1 MVHPAP
7 CRRIILCGPSA
18 QTPPLLGRLLRR
30 SANQALEVVSSSA
43 FSTEFAADR
52 TVVTTAA
59 GDLLGLKKIRS
70 WSDQERAETRVVI
83 CVRDPR
89 DSLIE
94 KDGNSEAPYKIG
106 YDHALHVARK
116 IVTLASPGLVFQ
128 HGVAE
133 ATARQAVGVL
143 LLRHEDILRRP
154 HLTQLAL
161 ASFTGLDLRKGFAGL
176 LNHEQDAATAGFR
189 EQQASGS
196 LTPRDARRVARQFR
210 LAPGLFNILET
221 HDYEMPGDRRWFDLL
236 REQAPHA
243 FDDTPGTIVGFHTA
257 DELYVEEARRMKVS
271 IEALG
276 LPLALT
282 AIEPRDWLA
291 SVQCKPAFLLEER
304 KRLRGPLLY
313 IDVDAV
319 VHADPWP
326 YLRGYDSDVALAG
339 HQGEAIISGTV
350 LINDTSGAVHFLE
363 EWVAEQAKSPKL
375 WDQHCLEKIAKRHRH
390 GADGVVV
397 DYLPPELCC
406 VFNRK
411 FSPPIIPLIEHLQ
424 ASRERF
430 HDSEDDKKKQ
440 NLSARRNRLAQLDQA
455 KSERDIQAAYSAKTA
470 QERAA
475 ETRSMMDSGASDTL
489 RWAQSSNLKSA
500 WRSRAAVVAGLIP
513 AETLVLDLGC
523 GAMDLEHEL
532 ATGTT
537 YLPADLV
544 ARDCR
549 TIIVD
554 LNGDDMPSV
563 EADVVTMLGVLE
575 YIHQPERLLAA
586 MAKRWPRAIITYN
599 PTDLD
604 HGRDRRTHGW
614 FNDMTSAQL
623 ISNADSAGYRL
634 VGVVPHGPRERVYEF
649 SVR

>member
-1 MVHPAP
+1 MV
-7 CRRIILCGPSA
+7 
-18 QTPPLLGRLLRR
+18 
-30 SANQALEVVSSSA
+30 EVVSSSA
-43 FSTEFAADR
+43 FSTDFAGDR
-52 TVVTTAA
+52 TLVTTAA
-59 GDLLGLKKIRS
+59 SDLLGLKKIRS
-70 WSDQERAETRVVI
+70 WSNQERADTRVVI

-89 DSLIE
+89 DILVE
-94 KDGNSEAPYKIG
+94 QVGNSEAPYITG

-116 IVTLASPGLVFQ
+116 IVTLTAPGLLFQ
-128 HGVAE
+128 HGVAD
-133 ATARQAVGVL
+133 ATIRNAAGVL

-154 HLTQLAL
+154 HVTQLAL

-176 LNHEQDAATAGFR
+176 LTHEPDAAAAGFR
-189 EQQASGS
+189 EKLSSGS
-196 LTPRDARRVARQFR
+196 LSPRAARRIARQFR
-210 LAPGLFNILET
+210 LAPALFDTLEA
-221 HDYEMPGDRRWFDLL
+221 HDYEVPGDRRWFALL
-236 REQAPHA
+236 REQAPDA

-271 IEALG
+271 IETLG
-276 LPLALT
+276 LPIDLT

-291 SVQCKPAFLLEER
+291 SVQCKPAFLLEKR

-326 YLRGYDSDVALAG
+326 YLRGYESDVALAG

-350 LINDTSGAVHFLE
+350 LINDTPGAVHFLE

-375 WDQHCLEKIAKRHRH
+375 WDQHCLEKVAKRHRH
-390 GADGVVV
+390 GEDGVVI

-430 HDSEDDKKKQ
+430 HDSEDDKKKE
-440 NLSARRNRLAQLDQA
+440 NLSARRNRLAELDQA
-455 KSERDIQAAYSAKTA
+455 APERGMQAAYSAKTA

-489 RWAQSSNLKSA
+489 RWAQTSNLKSA
-500 WRSRAAVVAGLIP
+500 WRSRAAVVASLIP
-513 AETLVLDLGC
+513 AGTSVLDLGC

-532 ATGTT
+532 ANGTT

-554 LNGDDMPSV
+554 LNGDGMPGV

-575 YIHQPERLLAA
+575 YVHQPERLLTA
-586 MAKRWPRAIITYN
+586 MAKRWPRAIVTYN

-623 ISNADSAGYRL
+623 VSKADSAGYRL
-634 VGVVPHGPRERVYEF
+634 LGIVPHGPRERVYEF
-649 SVR
+649 SAR

>member
-1 MVHPAP
+1 M
-7 CRRIILCGPSA
+7 
-18 QTPPLLGRLLRR
+18 
-30 SANQALEVVSSSA
+30 
-43 FSTEFAADR
+43 
-52 TVVTTAA
+52 VTTAA

-70 WSDQERAETRVVI
+70 WSDQERADTRVVI

-89 DSLIE
+89 DSLVE
-94 KDGNSEAPYKIG
+94 QDGNTDAPYTTG

-116 IVTLASPGLVFQ
+116 IVTLAAPGLLFQ

-133 ATARQAVGVL
+133 ATARKAAGVL

-154 HLTQLAL
+154 HLAQLAL

-176 LNHEQDAATAGFR
+176 LNHEPDTAVAGFR
-189 EQQASGS
+189 EKLASGS
-196 LTPRDARRVARQFR
+196 LAPRAARRIARQFR
-210 LAPGLFNILET
+210 LAPALFDILET
-221 HDYEMPGDRRWFDLL
+221 HDYEAPGDRRWFDLL
-236 REQAPHA
+236 REQAPDA
-243 FDDTPGTIVGFHTA
+243 FDDTPGTIIGFHTL
-257 DELYVEEARRMKVS
+257 DSLYVEEARRMKGS
-271 IEALG
+271 IDALG

-319 VHADPWP
+319 VHADPWS
-326 YLRGYDSDVALAG
+326 YLRGYESDVALAG
-339 HQGEAIISGTV
+339 HKGEAIISGTV
-350 LINDTSGAVHFLE
+350 LINDTPGAVRFLE
-363 EWVAEQAKSPKL
+363 EWAAEQARSPKL
-375 WDQHCLEKIAKRHRH
+375 WDQHCLEKVAKRHRH
-390 GADGVVV
+390 GEDGVVV

-430 HDSEDDKKKQ
+430 HDSEDDQRKD
-440 NLSARRNRLAQLDQA
+440 NLSARRNRLAELDQA
-455 KSERDIQAAYSAKTA
+455 TPEKGPHAAYSAKTA

-475 ETRSMMDSGASDTL
+475 DTRNMMDSGASDTL
-489 RWAQSSNLKSA
+489 RWAQASNLKSA
-500 WRSRAAVVAGLIP
+500 WRSRAAVVASLIP
-513 AETLVLDLGC
+513 AGASVLDLGC

-532 ATGTT
+532 ADGAT

-544 ARDCR
+544 ARDGR

-554 LNGDDMPSV
+554 LNGDDMPGV
-563 EADVVTMLGVLE
+563 EADVATMLGVLE
-575 YIHQPERLLAA
+575 YIHRPERLLAA

-604 HGRDRRTHGW
+604 QGRDRRTHGW

-623 ISNADSAGYRL
+623 VSKADSAGYRL
-634 VGVVPHGPRERVYEF
+634 VGIVPHGPRERVYEF
-649 SVR
+649 SAR